1 MCCNLTIALSAAS
14 ITIIVDGTTQESVT
28 WIWCKRYT
36 TLIVTNFDTKWTE
49 RIIKSC
55 ILLYHF
61 FCLSPFFWKILQL
74 FFNRFESFLTFLITL
89 ACIIQRLLNLARVLH
104 IRHSLGDLDLNFTL
118 FFIYS
123 HKCFSGNKFKIL
135 HTVKGFIKG
144 FY

>member
-1 MCCNLTIALSAAS
+1 MQFILLLSLFISLQLFFLYMCHYLSH
-14 ITIIVDGTTQESVT
+14 V
-28 WIWCKRYT
+28 WLRMR
-36 TLIVTNFDTKWTE
+36 LIVTNFDTKWTE

-55 ILLYHF
+55 NLLYHF

-74 FFNRFESFLTFLITL
+74 FFNIFESFLTFLITL